1 MRDKQLEEAILALNK
16 KKLEEYLDKLSGSKE
31 DSACDNC
38 TAYPFYERG
47 KTPLC
52 KTCKDNPNK

>member
-31 DSACDNC
+31 DSDNV
-38 TAYPFYERG
+38 ERE
-47 KTPLC
+47 KERE
-52 KTCKDNPNK
+52 K